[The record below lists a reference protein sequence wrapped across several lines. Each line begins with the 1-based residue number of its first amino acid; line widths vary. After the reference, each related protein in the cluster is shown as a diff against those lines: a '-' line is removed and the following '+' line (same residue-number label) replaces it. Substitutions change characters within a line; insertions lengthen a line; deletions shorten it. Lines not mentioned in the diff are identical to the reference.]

1 MVHTSESRQQWM
13 VNQGRLPRMMH
24 LAAQLKQS
32 QIFEE
37 AYVPSRS
44 NEARQ
49 ITRLDAIPRQLG
61 VSQPDNHER
70 PPSKRARRVS
80 KKINYQ
86 ADREGWG
93 PTIAQPNAR
102 QTPNGTSNGWGG
114 EVYTVSRYSTLP
126 PEQQDHVHEFRDSVQ
141 LRTSA
146 PAALH
151 SQLASLES
159 PHDQTDASYI
169 ASRTRG
175 MT

>member
-1 MVHTSESRQQWM
+1 MMCTHWEIICQLHLMSSHAPRWPCLPPLPAPWMIEKWYKWQKDTRDKHKYGGINWGDAAIVHTSESRQQWM
-13 VNQGRLPRMMH
+13 VNQGRMPRMMH
-24 LAAQLKQS
+24 VAAQLKQS
-32 QIFEE
+32 QMFEE

-102 QTPNGTSNGWGG
+102 QTPNGTSNG
-114 EVYTVSRYSTLP
+114 
-126 PEQQDHVHEFRDSVQ
+126 
-141 LRTSA
+141 
-146 PAALH
+146 
-151 SQLASLES
+151 
-159 PHDQTDASYI
+159 
-169 ASRTRG
+169 
-175 MT
+175 